1 MINLYKYLLIR
12 FLDQPS
18 GAELDLI
25 ITLIDNN
32 LQIKTQYRFA

>member
-1 MINLYKYLLIR
+1 MITLYKYFLIK

-25 ITLIDNN
+25 IILMDNN
-32 LQIKTQYRFA
+32 LQIKTQ